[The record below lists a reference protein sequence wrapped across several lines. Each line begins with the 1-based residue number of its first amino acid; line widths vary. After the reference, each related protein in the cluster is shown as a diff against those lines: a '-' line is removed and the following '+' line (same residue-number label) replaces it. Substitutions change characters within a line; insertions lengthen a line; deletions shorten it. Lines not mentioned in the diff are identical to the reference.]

1 MKSGVEVEILSSQ
14 YWKISAGNGYTDLE
28 TEEGIVTSCKGET
41 YIVTVTDPTVT
52 EYIHSQLDTDIEYI
66 FVSYRKYHQNYNMGT
81 GHQF

>member
-14 YWKISAGNGYTDLE
+14 YWKISEGKGYTDLE

-52 EYIHSQLDTDIEYI
+52 EYIVD
-66 FVSYRKYHQNYNMGT
+66 
-81 GHQF
+81 